1 MHTQQVAFI
10 LAILVLKL
18 EVAATNETKQ
28 EKETGTNTHNG
39 ISFIAMWEEKKR
51 KKPSDSYFDIE
62 HTFKIIVMGNLW
74 FTCWLP
80 IPLLPASIPV
90 CGEILSLG
98 RTLLHILQC
107 LPPVLSLYSCDC
119 LCVCFHSSSQR
130 FFLPLLHSQFSSFVL
145 SLSFHSTPFTF
156 YVYSEQEITIV
167 SRLPTQT
174 MAKEADHLF
183 FVTILFQSRVALDS
197 IWNRIDFDLNQVNVR
212 ERRHKEETHLR
223 WQTKH
228 LPRKIRINNSK
239 WEWYKP
245 QAAA

>member
-10 LAILVLKL
+10 LAILVLKS

-28 EKETGTNTHNG
+28 EKERETGTNTHNG
-39 ISFIAMWEEKKR
+39 ISFIAMWEETKR
-51 KKPSDSYFDIE
+51 KKSSDSYFDIE

-119 LCVCFHSSSQR
+119 LWCVFIHQVNDF
-130 FFLPLLHSQFSSFVL
+130 FFLFCTPNFPLLFSL
-145 SLSFHSTPFTF
+145 SLFIPLHSLFTC
-156 YVYSEQEITIV
+156 IV
-167 SRLPTQT
+167 NKKSRLLADYQRRQWQKRQT
-174 MAKEADHLF
+174 IFFLLLFYSNHEWHWIRFEIESTLILIKWMWGKEGTKKRYIYDDKPN
-183 FVTILFQSRVALDS
+183 TY
-197 IWNRIDFDLNQVNVR
+197 R
-212 ERRHKEETHLR
+212 ERYE
-223 WQTKH
+223 
-228 LPRKIRINNSK
+228 
-239 WEWYKP
+239 
-245 QAAA
+245 